1 MSSVGMENLSLK
13 YSGCEILGYSVSTN
27 VLLNS
32 GVKSSDVMYVCHDKK
47 TVCAI
52 IVLCNGNSF
61 STSNV
66 LYKDVQSSDRTV
78 YYVIVPGGCECLQ
91 NTHLTAL
98 DKMTAHHF
106 TNIRHHLEY
115 RQ

>member
-1 MSSVGMENLSLK
+1 MLPFTIYGLALNLDLIMSSVGMENLSLK

-61 STSNV
+61 ILLMCYIKT
-66 LYKDVQSSDRTV
+66 YRARTEML
-78 YYVIVPGGCECLQ
+78 ITL
-91 NTHLTAL
+91 
-98 DKMTAHHF
+98 
-106 TNIRHHLEY
+106 
-115 RQ
+115 